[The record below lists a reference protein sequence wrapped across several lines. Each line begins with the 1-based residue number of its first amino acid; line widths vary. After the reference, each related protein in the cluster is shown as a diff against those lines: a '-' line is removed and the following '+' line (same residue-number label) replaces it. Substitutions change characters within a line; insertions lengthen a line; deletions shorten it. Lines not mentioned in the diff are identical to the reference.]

1 MILLSLVG
9 LLWAGAQ
16 DDLVQA
22 SNPALDHET
31 RMAAFQRLVDLGATD
46 VSVIRAACQNSEA
59 ELRERWVAIRALGK
73 VGGSPARQVLPALA
87 GDPKPAIRSAAISAI
102 GDLGSKDFTKT
113 VAAGLGDDSIMV
125 RAAASDALA
134 RIGDPAAIPAL
145 GEALQAPDGHYR
157 GSSLWVRKH
166 YVDAMGSIGSTKAY
180 PVLLLALDDADPA
193 VVASTLR
200 ALENIAGFT
209 FSDGRD
215 PESEKEAW
223 RRWLQA
229 RLGR

>member
-1 MILLSLVG
+1 MILFSLLG

-16 DDLVQA
+16 EDLVQA
-22 SNPALDHET
+22 SNPALDDES
-31 RMAAFQRLVDLGATD
+31 RMAAFQRLVERGATD
-46 VSVIRAACQNSEA
+46 ISVIREACQNSDA
-59 ELRERWVAIRALGK
+59 ELRQRWVAIRALGR

-87 GDPKPAIRSAAISAI
+87 KDPKPAIRSAAISAI
-102 GDLGSKDFTKT
+102 GDLGSKDFTKI
-113 VAAGLGDDSIMV
+113 VAAGLRDDSIMV
-125 RAAASDALA
+125 RAAAADALA
-134 RIGDPAAIPAL
+134 RIGDPEAIPGL
-145 GEALQAPDGHYR
+145 GEALQASDGHYR

-166 YVDAMGSIGSTKAY
+166 YVDALGSIGSTKAY
-180 PVLLLALDDADPA
+180 PVLLLSLDDGDPA

-200 ALENIAGFT
+200 ALESIAGFT

-229 RLGR
+229 RIGR